1 MTKLTFSLVS
11 PERELF
17 SGEADTV
24 LVPGTD
30 GLFEVQANHSPVMST
45 LSPGMLVIRNAGTD
59 RRFYVR
65 GGFADV
71 APDGLTVLAETAIP
85 AEEMRGDVL
94 GEQKQVAQRA
104 LQAEGTPEQRLE
116 AQRAVDVLSAY
127 LPESARG

>member
-1 MTKLTFSLVS
+1 MAKLPFSLVS

-17 SGEADTV
+17 SGEADAV

-30 GLFEVQANHSPVMST
+30 GLFEVQGGHSPVMST
-45 LSPGMLVIRNAGTD
+45 LSPGMLVIRDGANE

-85 AEEMRGDVL
+85 AEELRGDVL
-94 GEQKQVAQRA
+94 GGQKQLAQDA
-104 LQAEGTPEQRLE
+104 LRAEGTPEQRLE

-127 LPESARG
+127 LPESVR